1 MQVSPNQRHYFS
13 HISTALSKELFL
25 NSYASPF
32 KGSFQKSLWCLIP
45 NNGSA
50 QSFMLPQRRA
60 HSTLLRCSNF
70 STLILGIIMVH
81 DTKKWISICFH
92 GVGSFLHF
100 HSIGTSPFFFEESL
114 WRLIPNNGS
123 ALYFTLPRRKT
134 LFTLLRCRNFSSPVL
149 GIVVVVDPKERI
161 SSIFYAST

>member
-1 MQVSPNQRHYFS
+1 
-13 HISTALSKELFL
+13 
-25 NSYASPF
+25 
-32 KGSFQKSLWCLIP
+32 
-45 NNGSA
+45 
-50 QSFMLPQRRA
+50 MLPQHRA

-100 HSIGTSPFFFEESL
+100 HSIGTSPLFFEESL

-123 ALYFTLPRRKT
+123 ALYFTLPRCKT
-134 LFTLLRCRNFSSPVL
+134 LFTLLQCGNFSSPVL

-161 SSIFYAST
+161 SSIFQLPHNRTLYTLSLCRNFPTLVLGIILVLDTQQWINTFFYAFMVQDLSIHP